1 MKDGLPQMLLRRK
14 IMNKKIKDIPELQKI
29 CTPLEVDADIVD
41 KINELGSSPQHSS
54 EEVATAFKKIYERL
68 RDYKEGK

>member
-68 RDYKEGK
+68 RDYNERE

>member
-1 MKDGLPQMLLRRK
+1 MRDGLPQMLLRRK

-29 CTPLEVDADIVD
+29 CTPLEANPEAVD

-54 EEVATAFKKIYERL
+54 EEVATAFKRIYERL
-68 RDYKEGK
+68 KNYEE

>member
-29 CTPLEVDADIVD
+29 CTPLEANPEVVD

-68 RDYKEGK
+68 KNYGE

>member
-1 MKDGLPQMLLRRK
+1 MRDGLPQMHSRRK

-29 CTPLEVDADIVD
+29 CTPLETNPEVVD

-54 EEVATAFKKIYERL
+54 EEVAIAFKKIYERL
-68 RDYKEGK
+68 KNYEE

>member
-1 MKDGLPQMLLRRK
+1 MKDGLQQMLLRRK

-68 RDYKEGK
+68 KNYEE

>member
-1 MKDGLPQMLLRRK
+1 MKDGLLQMLLRRK

-68 RDYKEGK
+68 KNYEE

>member
-1 MKDGLPQMLLRRK
+1 MKDGPPQMHSRRK
-14 IMNKKIKDIPELQKI
+14 IMNKKIKDIPELQEI
-29 CTPLEVDADIVD
+29 YTPLEADPEVVD

-68 RDYKEGK
+68 KNYGE

>member
-29 CTPLEVDADIVD
+29 CTPLEADADIVD
-41 KINELGSSPQHSS
+41 KITELGSSPQHSS
-54 EEVATAFKKIYERL
+54 EEVATAFKKIYERFKN
-68 RDYKEGK
+68 YEE

>member
-1 MKDGLPQMLLRRK
+1 MKDGLLQMLLRRK

-29 CTPLEVDADIVD
+29 CTPLEADPEVVD

-54 EEVATAFKKIYERL
+54 EEVATAFKRIYERL
-68 RDYKEGK
+68 KNYEE

>member
-54 EEVATAFKKIYERL
+54 EEIATAFKKIYERL
-68 RDYKEGK
+68 KNYEE

>member
-14 IMNKKIKDIPELQKI
+14 IMNKKIKDIPELQEI
-29 CTPLEVDADIVD
+29 CTPLEAKPEVVD

-68 RDYKEGK
+68 KNYEE

>member
-54 EEVATAFKKIYERL
+54 EEVATAFKKNI
-68 RDYKEGK
+68 

>member
-1 MKDGLPQMLLRRK
+1 
-14 IMNKKIKDIPELQKI
+14 MNKKIKNIPELQKI

-68 RDYKEGK
+68 KNYEE

>member
-1 MKDGLPQMLLRRK
+1 MKDGLPQMLLKRK

-29 CTPLEVDADIVD
+29 CTPLEADPEVVN
-41 KINELGSSPQHSS
+41 KINKLGSSPQHSS

-68 RDYKEGK
+68 KNYEE

>member
-14 IMNKKIKDIPELQKI
+14 IMNKKIKDILELQKI
-29 CTPLEVDADIVD
+29 CTPLEADFEVVN

-54 EEVATAFKKIYERL
+54 EEIATAFKKIYERL
-68 RDYKEGK
+68 KNYGE

>member
-1 MKDGLPQMLLRRK
+1 MKDGLLQMLLRRK

-29 CTPLEVDADIVD
+29 CTPLEANPEVVD

-54 EEVATAFKKIYERL
+54 EEIATAFKRIYERL
-68 RDYKEGK
+68 KNYEE

>member
-14 IMNKKIKDIPELQKI
+14 IMNKKIKDISELQEI
-29 CTPLEVDADIVD
+29 CTPLETNPEVVD

-54 EEVATAFKKIYERL
+54 EEVAIAFKKIYERL
-68 RDYKEGK
+68 KNYEE

>member
-29 CTPLEVDADIVD
+29 CTPLEANPEVVD
-41 KINELGSSPQHSS
+41 KINELGSSPQHST
-54 EEVATAFKKIYERL
+54 EEIAAAFKRIYERL
-68 RDYKEGK
+68 KNYEE

>member
-14 IMNKKIKDIPELQKI
+14 IMNKKIRDIPELQKI
-29 CTPLEVDADIVD
+29 CTPLGVDADIVD

-54 EEVATAFKKIYERL
+54 EEVAAAFKRIYERL
-68 RDYKEGK
+68 RDYNEGE

>member
-14 IMNKKIKDIPELQKI
+14 NMSKEIKDIPELQKI
-29 CTPLEVDADIVD
+29 CTPLKANPKVVD

-54 EEVATAFKKIYERL
+54 EEVATAFKRIYERL
-68 RDYKEGK
+68 KNYEE

>member
-14 IMNKKIKDIPELQKI
+14 IMNKKIKDIPELQEI
-29 CTPLEVDADIVD
+29 YTPLEADPEVVN
-41 KINELGSSPQHSS
+41 KINKLGSSPQHSS

-68 RDYKEGK
+68 KNYEE

>member
-14 IMNKKIKDIPELQKI
+14 IMNKKIKDISELQKI
-29 CTPLEVDADIVD
+29 CTPLEADFEVVD

-68 RDYKEGK
+68 RDYNEGE

>member
-29 CTPLEVDADIVD
+29 CTPIEVDADKVD

-68 RDYKEGK
+68 KNYEE

>member
-14 IMNKKIKDIPELQKI
+14 TMNKKIKDVPELQEI
-29 CTPLEVDADIVD
+29 CTPLEADPEVVD
-41 KINELGSSPQHSS
+41 KINKLGSSPQHSS

-68 RDYKEGK
+68 KNYEE